1 MSDSLKQSF
10 SSLSNISLTV
20 YSNKQDI
27 MEIYNKVYSNVV
39 NVDNT
44 CNIVSYSKKDT
55 GESTVSDTL
64 QKENIKTNVMV
75 YAFALLTA

>member
-1 MSDSLKQSF
+1 
-10 SSLSNISLTV
+10 
-20 YSNKQDI
+20 

-55 GESTVSDTL
+55 GESTVSETL
-64 QKENIKTNVMV
+64 QKENIKLMLW
-75 YAFALLTA
+75 YILFALLTA